1 MVKPAITTSRIHKK
15 IRVLFEFRERIN
27 KKKKLIIKDKNTNSK
42 IIFDSGQ
49 TKGQRRDVKGERGM
63 IRRGSHAWDDVLWQP
78 RVITLVTFNSPRIRN
93 TACKSILSD
102 RPIFSSVLV
111 FIQTPIYIYVYISNL
126 HAYRSMRHN
135 VWRYVFIHD
144 SILPPRLHPDIPPF
158 TANRDLWKT
167 RTIVKQYMHN

>member
-1 MVKPAITTSRIHKK
+1 MCCSNSKNES
-15 IRVLFEFRERIN
+15 IR
-27 KKKKLIIKDKNTNSK
+27 KKKPIIKDKNIMILRWYSIRFGTNE
-42 IIFDSGQ
+42 G
-49 TKGQRRDVKGERGM
+49 TKGRRDVKGGRGT
-63 IRRGSHAWDDVLWQP
+63 IRRGSHAWDNVLWQP

-111 FIQTPIYIYVYISNL
+111 FIQTPIYICIYVYISNL

-158 TANRDLWKT
+158 TENRNLWKT
-167 RTIVKQYMHN
+167 RTIVEQYTHN

>member
-111 FIQTPIYIYVYISNL
+111 FIQTPIYIRIYIQL
-126 HAYRSMRHN
+126 TR
-135 VWRYVFIHD
+135 I
-144 SILPPRLHPDIPPF
+144 SIDAPQRVALRVHSWLDTSTTPPPRHSSLHRESRSLKN
-158 TANRDLWKT
+158 ANYRG
-167 RTIVKQYMHN
+167 TIHA